1 MSERTPSS
9 RLPTLPRLLVDQLA
23 YHTRLLLRT
32 PRAVVGGMLLPILLL
47 LLRGGTAHVT
57 HLERVKLVA
66 GLVAFGALSTAYI
79 THTASL
85 VAARQAGVLKRWRV
99 TPLPAWCYF
108 AGRIAAVA
116 LLAVIG
122 GALTTLVATAHDH
135 IPLSLGTIADLSL
148 ILTLGAATWASI
160 GTAASALIPTTE
172 AAWPLLGAT
181 YLPLVIL
188 SGGLGVVSG
197 QPAGW
202 PSASTTYRSAPSS
215 RAPTT
220 RSKPE
225 AAYQPLA
232 RATLPYSQPG
242 RLRAWRSPYA
252 TFAGRQEPPAAGAS
266 TSARD
271 HRQVGPPNPDIDPRH
286 EDRGRPPGRTPAGPR
301 AKPDR
306 CDRARVSGTSGR
318 DRELPFVAILGSLSE
333 TAAVRAEQPRHRR
346 APIGA

>member
-32 PRAVVGGMLLPILLL
+32 PRAVVGGMLLPILML
-47 LLRGGTAHVT
+47 LLRGGTSHAT
-57 HLERVKLVA
+57 HLEQVKLVA

-116 LLAVIG
+116 LLTVIG

-181 YLPLVIL
+181 YLPLAIL
-188 SGGLGVVSG
+188 SGSLGVVSG
-197 QPAGW
+197 QPRWLAIGIDYLPVRPIIESTHHALQAGGGI
-202 PSASTTYRSAPSS
+202 STTSPRDLAVLAAWAIAGMALSVRYFRWAPG
-215 RAPTT
+215 T
-220 RSKPE
+220 
-225 AAYQPLA
+225 
-232 RATLPYSQPG
+232 
-242 RLRAWRSPYA
+242 
-252 TFAGRQEPPAAGAS
+252 AGR
-266 TSARD
+266 R
-271 HRQVGPPNPDIDPRH
+271 RQH
-286 EDRGRPPGRTPAGPR
+286 QR
-301 AKPDR
+301 A
-306 CDRARVSGTSGR
+306 
-318 DRELPFVAILGSLSE
+318 
-333 TAAVRAEQPRHRR
+333 
-346 APIGA
+346 